1 MIFETLGVIGITGLK
16 IQTGNPIV
24 NPGRFRVAIKGGP
37 IPSLGGNTKGT
48 PWKGTS

>member
-1 MIFETLGVIGITGLK
+1 MTFETLGVTRITRLN

-24 NPGRFRVAIKGGP
+24 NPGRFRVVIKGGP

-48 PWKGTS
+48 P